1 MHQNKV
7 LCILVVIV
15 VSINS
20 GVYGL
25 DWPWNWKREDV
36 TCYTTCLA
44 AVGTGAVVATPL
56 AISAAGFGAAGIA
69 AGSLAAKLM
78 SMVGVVKAGSWLAF
92 LQSAGV
98 YGVGTTGKMILAST
112 VSPLCAAIC
121 GSSEERQDLKCY
133 THRIDGMKGL
143 DEYLIR
149 AEQVK
154 NIKQCEDQ
162 CNDDAACRAFRYL
175 PRNSFCFLYK
185 LQQYIED
192 DISESQF
199 YVKRCILCYMNATKN
214 AKGRDD
220 EIQTVWEASS
230 LKECEIRCIKT
241 DDCGAVYFDGLRC
254 FKFNT
259 KTEAKENTGTDFSS
273 KICVEFSDIAL
284 EYDGDKYKQTGNS

>member
-1 MHQNKV
+1 MHLSKV
-7 LCILVVIV
+7 LCILAVIIL
-15 VSINS
+15 SINS

-154 NIKQCEDQ
+154 NIKQ
-162 CNDDAACRAFRYL
+162 Y
-175 PRNSFCFLYK
+175 
-185 LQQYIED
+185 

-259 KTEAKENTGTDFSS
+259 KTEPKENTGTDFFFQDMCRVQRYS
-273 KICVEFSDIAL
+273 
-284 EYDGDKYKQTGNS
+284 T